1 MGSLQLIFTNKYFM
15 IPQHFIDI
23 NLSDYIMYNIK
34 NNLKWIID
42 LNIRAEMV
50 ELLERSKSSNL
61 GIDKDFLNRAQRNH
75 EL

>member
-1 MGSLQLIFTNKYFM
+1 M

-42 LNIRAEMV
+42 LNIRAEMIK
-50 ELLERSKSSNL
+50 LLEGSKSSNL
-61 GIDKDFLNRAQRNH
+61 GINKDFLNREHRNN

>member
-1 MGSLQLIFTNKYFM
+1 MIFTNKYFM

-42 LNIRAEMV
+42 LNIRAEMIK
-50 ELLERSKSSNL
+50 LLEGSKSSNL
-61 GIDKDFLNRAQRNH
+61 GIDKDFLNRAHRNH

>member
-1 MGSLQLIFTNKYFM
+1 M

-42 LNIRAEMV
+42 LNIRAEMIK
-50 ELLERSKSSNL
+50 LLEGSKSSNL
-61 GIDKDFLNRAQRNH
+61 GIDKHFLNRAQRNH

>member
-1 MGSLQLIFTNKYFM
+1 M

-42 LNIRAEMV
+42 LNIRAEMIK
-50 ELLERSKSSNL
+50 LLEGSKSSNL
-61 GIDKDFLNRAQRNH
+61 GINKDFLNRAHRNH